1 MEINGDIEGLMGVF
15 GVCGGAMFNDEI
27 TTYNRYLGRLY
38 ELKFELEDAL
48 DECNNEINKIQKER
62 KPF

>member
-1 MEINGDIEGLMGVF
+1 MEINGNIENLMYALGVHQ
-15 GVCGGAMFNDEI
+15 DEI
-27 TTYNRYLGRLY
+27 MGEINSYNRYLGKLY

-48 DECNNEINKIQKER
+48 DECINEINKIQKER